1 MPEGTVG
8 WQRADAAYHAG
19 TRMTARSALAWA
31 VVLLV
36 GGCGVPRAVPD
47 ASPSPQ
53 RPARISVVTSFY
65 PLYEFSKRV
74 GGDAVVVR
82 NLVPAGAEPHD
93 FEPTARDV
101 AALNAAQV
109 LVYNGAGFEPW
120 IEKLVPT
127 LPATVQR
134 INTTAGLPLVEGAH
148 GGGPDPHV
156 WLDPVLAGRQV
167 DRVAAGLAHADRD
180 RTATYEANAAA
191 LRADLLAL
199 HQRYGQTL
207 QGCRKKTIVTT
218 HAAFGYLARR
228 YGLTMIAIAGL
239 SPEAEPSPARLRQV
253 LAEVR
258 MHGIRVIYFE
268 TLVSPKVAQTIAR
281 EVGARTLVLNPVEG
295 LTPDQQVSGATYF
308 TVMDENLRNLAEGL
322 DCR

>member
-1 MPEGTVG
+1 
-8 WQRADAAYHAG
+8 
-19 TRMTARSALAWA
+19 MTARLALAWA
-31 VVLLV
+31 MVLLV
-36 GGCGVPRAVPD
+36 GGCGPRAVPD
-47 ASPSPQ
+47 VSPSSQ

-65 PLYEFSKRV
+65 PLYEFSRRI
-74 GGDAVVVR
+74 GGDAAAVR

-93 FEPTARDV
+93 FEPTARDI
-101 AALNAAQV
+101 AALGAARV

-120 IEKLVPT
+120 IEKLMPT

-134 INTTAGLPLVEGAH
+134 INTTAGLPLVKGAH
-148 GGGPDPHV
+148 DVGLDPHV
-156 WLDPVLAGRQV
+156 WLDPMLAARQV
-167 DRVAAGLAHADRD
+167 DHIAAGLARADPD
-180 RTATYEANAAA
+180 RHATYEANAAA
-191 LRADLLAL
+191 LRAELLAL
-199 HQRYGQTL
+199 HRRYGQTL
-207 QGCRKKTIVTT
+207 RGCPKKTIVTT

-228 YGLTMIAIAGL
+228 YGLTMISIAGL

-258 MHGIRVIYFE
+258 RHGIRVIYFE

-295 LTPDQQVSGATYF
+295 LTPGQQASGATYF
-308 TVMDENLRNLAEGL
+308 TVMDDNLRNLAEGL